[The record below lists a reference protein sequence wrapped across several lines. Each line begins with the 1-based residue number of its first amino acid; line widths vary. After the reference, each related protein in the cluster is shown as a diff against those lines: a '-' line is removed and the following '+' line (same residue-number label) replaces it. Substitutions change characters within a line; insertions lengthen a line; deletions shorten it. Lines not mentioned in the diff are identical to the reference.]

1 MRNKTVHLSQC
12 INLVSKSVV
21 RRLLDLSLLWYIWQ
35 CNVSKWEV
43 ISICLAVP
51 SLGELI
57 NTFNLIDSSIGIDVA
72 NWSDFISSHI
82 VVSNE
87 LLAWLVHSEF
97 IWELLSSQEEWEGI
111 TTIIWVVDFTDLYCI
126 VSQIVMHYKLET
138 L

>member
-35 CNVSKWEV
+35 CNVSKWEI

-82 VVSNE
+82 VISNE